1 MHTPEERRELIEKIR
16 ALTEQL
22 EAVVAPLT
30 EKQLTTH
37 FIPGEW
43 TVAQAVHHLADAHMN
58 SYIRMK
64 QILTQDDPPLSSTDQ
79 DAWAGLPDAGRAAL
93 DDSIMLLK
101 GLHHRWA
108 IMLEGLSEEQWA
120 RRGVRA
126 ERGPVSLDEMLTI
139 YGNHGEAHLAQIAR
153 ALAAQS

>member
-16 ALTEQL
+16 ALPEQL

-93 DDSIMLLK
+93 D
-101 GLHHRWA
+101 
-108 IMLEGLSEEQWA
+108 E
-120 RRGVRA
+120 
-126 ERGPVSLDEMLTI
+126 LD
-139 YGNHGEAHLAQIAR
+139 H
-153 ALAAQS
+153 AA